1 MSATPT
7 SLGCEQIPADE
18 AEAIAKLAAQSEI
31 TMRNKSSHPTQR
43 DQHPKSHGYIQGE
56 LVVEG
61 DLPESVRQGLFAN
74 PNSYPCWVRFSNGSS
89 KRDPQGKFFPD
100 AKRQGDDI
108 VVTPD
113 LRGMAVKVLGV
124 TGEMVPEAAGRQ
136 GEQDLIMINSPV
148 FFIRN
153 VVDYLVFFRVMAAIA
168 KGTINLKAQPAVI
181 PAEDVAAV
189 QQVKYALDLV
199 ARIQNSEAGVV
210 HSPLQTTFWSATPYK
225 LGEGAMKYKMVPVTT
240 EPQFDPSHVVELDN
254 VFREAISTQ
263 LARTEAQFDL
273 LVQVQTDATTML
285 IEDPT
290 EPWDE
295 TSSPYVKVASL
306 RLPQQ
311 DINSPSRLAEDE
323 CQSFSP
329 WHSLAAHRPLGGVNR
344 ARRIYGHLAQ
354 ERNKDN
360 QAG

>member
-1 MSATPT
+1 M
-7 SLGCEQIPADE
+7 
-18 AEAIAKLAAQSEI
+18 
-31 TMRNKSSHPTQR
+31 
-43 DQHPKSHGYIQGE
+43 
-56 LVVEG
+56 
-61 DLPESVRQGLFAN
+61 
-74 PNSYPCWVRFSNGSS
+74 RFSNGSS
-89 KRDPQGKFFPD
+89 KRDAQGKFVPD
-100 AKRQGDDI
+100 ATRQGDDI
-108 VVTPD
+108 VVTSD
-113 LRGMAVKVLGV
+113 IRGMAVKVLGV
-124 TGEMVPEAAGRQ
+124 TGEMVPEAAGRT

-153 VVDYLVFFRVMAAIA
+153 VVDYLVFFKVMAAIA
-168 KGTINLKAQPAVI
+168 KGTINFKAQPPLI

-199 ARIQNSEAGVV
+199 GKIQNSEAGVV

-225 LGEGAMKYKMVPVTT
+225 LGEAAMKYKMVPVTP
-240 EPQFDPSHVVELDN
+240 EPRFDPSQSVDLENL
-254 VFREAISTQ
+254 FRDAISSQ

-273 LVQVQTDATTML
+273 LVQVQTDATEMP

-290 EPWDE
+290 KLWEE
-295 TSSPYVKVASL
+295 TSSPYVKVATL

-311 DINSPSRLAEDE
+311 DINSPDRLAEDE
-323 CQSFSP
+323 HQSFSP

-344 ARRIYGHLAQ
+344 ARRMYGHLAQ